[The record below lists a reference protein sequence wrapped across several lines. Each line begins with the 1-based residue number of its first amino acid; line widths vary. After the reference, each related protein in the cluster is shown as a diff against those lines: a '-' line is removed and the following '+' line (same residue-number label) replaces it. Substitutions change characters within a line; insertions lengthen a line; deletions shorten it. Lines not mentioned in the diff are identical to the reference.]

1 MSDYIQYPNSIISL
15 LASKSK
21 HDEAFTY
28 IAIRNEIKDSSRTAS
43 YSQEQLAELLAVTTK
58 TIYNYISRLK
68 ENSLLT
74 ISEKK
79 QGEAEYPYNVYR
91 FPELKDNYSIVRPTI
106 ITDLQLSIKEKGLLM
121 FCKANCEKGTNHFS
135 FKSKT
140 GDLAKR
146 LGIGKNSICSYLKG
160 LEEKKH
166 IRFIDNTLIVTSPH
180 FPLSIRSKDYDNIIY
195 FIIYKFCL
203 KQNRVPPLKDKTAIS
218 WLSAK
223 YIDRYKQLLTDL
235 NARCIK
241 LPQNLHLNYFCQAL
255 LNRMP
260 TKEQSATSE
269 IYIL

>member
-1 MSDYIQYPNSIISL
+1 MSDYIQYPNSMVSL
-15 LASKSK
+15 LTSKSK

-68 ENSLLT
+68 ENNLLT
-74 ISEKK
+74 ISDKK
-79 QGEAEYPYNVYR
+79 QGEAEYPYNIYK
-91 FPELKDNYSIVRPTI
+91 FPELKDNYSIVQPTI

-140 GDLAKR
+140 SDLAKR

-160 LEEKKH
+160 LEEKRH
-166 IRFIDNTLIVTSPH
+166 IRFIGNTLIVTSPH
-180 FPLSIRSKDYDNIIY
+180 FPLSIRMKDYDNVIY

-203 KQNRVPPLKDKTAIS
+203 AKNRVPPLRDNNAIGY
-218 WLSAK
+218 LMER
-223 YIDRYKQLLTDL
+223 YIGRDKQLITDL
-235 NARCIK
+235 NAKCK
-241 LPQNLHLNYFCQAL
+241 KMPQSLHLNYFCQAL
-255 LNRMP
+255 LNKMP
-260 TKEQSATSE
+260 TKKQSAASE